1 MPGTL
6 NIVPHGVWLSL
17 NGWAY
22 NGTAKFYESSHM
34 QSLIQSLTIF
44 KYACDLGKGKTRPKM
59 TPRLFGT
66 GTTKIK
72 VPR

>member
-1 MPGTL
+1 
-6 NIVPHGVWLSL
+6 
-17 NGWAY
+17 
-22 NGTAKFYESSHM
+22 M